1 MTANGACREAFPLIV
16 IKRNPKM
23 FTGEIRLHAEAK
35 SKILE
40 KWGYTLQVTRVCE
53 RLGVSQRDSSRVKCR
68 WRRFRD
74 DKWSRK
80 GWSGL
85 ERKEAKETIAR
96 GQTLERINAK
106 NGIVFYSWKN
116 TDLRQLQL
124 FADNFKWLLVVE
136 FSLTDSPCLFFTLE
150 RAESLGLKCS
160 FWRIEIFPG
169 KLLRLLY
176 HSKNYKNSVCQ

>member
-1 MTANGACREAFPLIV
+1 MACAEKPFRWLLSNAI
-16 IKRNPKM
+16 PKC
-23 FTGEIRLHAEAK
+23 L
-35 SKILE
+35 LE
-40 KWGYTLQVTRVCE
+40 KYDFTQKLKAKYLRNEVTHSRWGGCVRGWVWAKGTR
-53 RLGVSQRDSSRVKCR
+53 RVKCR

-124 FADNFKWLLVVE
+124 FADNFRWLLVVE